1 MDPEPRA
8 VHTAQCDEDPTLRMT
23 SGGEC
28 MCKFTT
34 VMLSQRLLMVEP
46 SHHCGSDLDQ
56 SDHKD
61 EHAGP

>member
-8 VHTAQCDEDPTLRMT
+8 VHTAQCDEDPALRPTPGSKRMR
-23 SGGEC
+23 EI
-28 MCKFTT
+28 
-34 VMLSQRLLMVEP
+34 VVILLPQRLLMVEP

-56 SDHKD
+56 SDHRA